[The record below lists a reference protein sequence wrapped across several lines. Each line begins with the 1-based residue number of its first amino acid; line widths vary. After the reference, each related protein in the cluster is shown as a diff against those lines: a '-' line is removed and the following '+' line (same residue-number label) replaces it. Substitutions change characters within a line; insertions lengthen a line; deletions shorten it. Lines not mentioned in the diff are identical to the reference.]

1 MKKATFGA
9 LQKALESANIE
20 SLLNEVLENEEDEK
34 SYGLSFN
41 VETDELKFIP
51 YLTDED
57 KTFENAFE
65 MQNPCIIIGYI
76 SQHYATFGD
85 PATDIIERYLNS
97 LKS

>member
-1 MKKATFGA
+1 MKKATFDA

-65 MQNPCIIIGYI
+65 MQNRIHKSTLC
-76 SQHYATFGD
+76 
-85 PATDIIERYLNS
+85 DIWRSCNRYYR
-97 LKS
+97 KIP